1 MNDTPP
7 TEKRVAGYSL
17 HAWQHTSPATRLVAP
32 WQQAGITLYQSTRW
46 DQVIA
51 DDVARCDLVHIHRDF
66 PRLAKSFRQVVDQAR
81 QLGKPVLYDLDDLLL
96 DLPDNHP
103 DRQFHYK
110 SDALFPVLQAIVE
123 ADAVTVSTTALQEAI
138 RPLNPLTWL
147 LPTCLDDLLWPLE
160 PVTAHANLTPLV
172 LGWIHDHHVFSDP
185 DGFVDALAS
194 FLRQRGDSV
203 LLRVWGC
210 RPPESLLALPNL
222 DWRADL
228 PLDYSGYAALVSN
241 QRCDVYVIPHPDQH
255 AYLRSQSPLRFFEL
269 SACGMPGIYSQ
280 TEPYQEVIEHR
291 RNGWLAS
298 SRDEWLTGLNALA
311 DSAEL
316 RDQIARAAQK
326 TVSQNW
332 LLSRNASRW
341 LEAFNQAGEAAEAHT
356 ANLPVAHQVAH
367 LAGQVR
373 SWHRDLEKQISDR
386 DWEVRALNVM
396 LKRKE
401 RESSEYIEQLGV
413 QLEEFWRN
421 PAWRI
426 LNKAQQL
433 AKRVSAPTR
442 RASTAPAQPESPAP
456 PAAAQSLEQAGLPP
470 VADLS
475 ILLPGLPPA
484 RAYDVLFFSRSG
496 WHELPE
502 SLRELLDQFT
512 QPGSRLFFISPV
524 STIANPVIKPLQ
536 EQIFSIDLPAQNS
549 QAGNPADVETQIIF
563 FNQLRLHA
571 GIHSAVCW
579 IDGPAH
585 TALPFIL
592 RNSFGWKI
600 ISSLQQNDGIPNQRC
615 DLHIDLPL
623 ALEHTSELQ
632 AAVQDLFPKAS
643 LIILT
648 YNNLDYT
655 RQCLESIFS
664 KTIYPNYEI
673 VVVDNASTDG
683 TSDYLQTVAASH
695 SNVRL
700 VLNKENRGFAAGNN
714 QGVAAS
720 SGEYIA
726 YLNNDIIVTPGWLS
740 GLIAHLSDPSIGAV
754 GPVTNYAGNESRI
767 AVDYHQISDLDEF
780 AHRYTQAHAGQSF
793 EIRMLALFCM
803 LVHRT
808 VIDSVGPL
816 DEQFGVGMYEDDD
829 FSLRIRQK
837 GYRILCAEDVYIH
850 HWGSAAFSQ
859 LAQERFNRLHLEN
872 RGKFESKWGT
882 LWQPPR
888 WRMDEA

>member
-7 TEKRVAGYSL
+7 TEKRVAAYSL

-32 WQQAGITLYQSTRW
+32 WQQAGITLYLSTRW

-66 PRLAKSFRQVVDQAR
+66 PRLAKAYRQVVDQAR

-96 DLPDNHP
+96 DLPLNHP
-103 DRQFHYK
+103 DRQFYYK

-123 ADAVTVSTTALQEAI
+123 ADAVTVSTPALQDAI
-138 RPLNPLTWL
+138 RPHNPQTWL
-147 LPTCLDDLLWPLE
+147 LPTCLDDRLWPLE
-160 PVTAHANLTPLV
+160 PVTARANPTPLV
-172 LGWIHDHHVFSDP
+172 LRWIHDHPVFSEP

-203 LLRVWGC
+203 LLRVLGC
-210 RPPESLLALPNL
+210 RPPEALLALPNL

-228 PLDYSGYAALVSN
+228 PLDYSGYAALVSS
-241 QRCDVYVIPHPDQH
+241 QSCDVYVIPHPDQH
-255 AYLRSQSPLRFFEL
+255 AYFRSQSPLRFFEL
-269 SACGMPGIYSQ
+269 SACGVPGIYSQ
-280 TEPYQEVIEHR
+280 VEPYREVFEHR
-291 RNGWLAS
+291 QNGWLAS

-316 RDQIARAAQK
+316 RGQIARAAQK

-356 ANLPVAHQVAH
+356 ANLPVADQVAH

-373 SWHRDLEKQISDR
+373 SWQRDLEKQISDR

-401 RESSEYIEQLGV
+401 RESSEYIEQLGA
-413 QLEEFWRN
+413 QLEDFWRN

-426 LNKAQQL
+426 LNKAQRL

-442 RASTAPAQPESPAP
+442 RASPTPAP
-456 PAAAQSLEQAGLPP
+456 PAAAQSLEPAGISPVATSSILPP
-470 VADLS
+470 
-475 ILLPGLPPA
+475 GMPPA

-496 WHELPE
+496 WHVLPE
-502 SLRELLDQFT
+502 SLRSLLGQFT
-512 QPGSRLFFISPV
+512 QRGSRLFIISSV
-524 STIANPVIKPLQ
+524 STVAHPVIKPLQ
-536 EQIFSIDLPAQNS
+536 EQIFSIDLPSDNS
-549 QAGNPADVETQIIF
+549 QAGNPADVETQKQF
-563 FNQLRLHA
+563 FDQLRLHA

-579 IDGPAH
+579 IDGLTH

-615 DLHIDLPL
+615 DLHIDLSL
-623 ALEHTSELQ
+623 ALERTSELQ

-655 RQCLESIFS
+655 RQCLESIFT

-673 VVVDNASTDG
+673 VVVDNASTDS
-683 TSDYLQTVAASH
+683 TPEYLQEVAAAH
-695 SNVRL
+695 PNVRL
-700 VLNKENRGFAAGNN
+700 VLNDENRGFSAGNN
-714 QGVAAS
+714 QGVSIS
-720 SGEYIA
+720 SGEYICF
-726 YLNNDIIVTPGWLS
+726 LNNDVIVTPGWLS
-740 GLIAHLSDPSIGAV
+740 GLVSHLNDPSIGAV

-767 AVDYHQISDLDEF
+767 AVDYHDISDLDGF
-780 AHRYTQAHAGQSF
+780 TRRHTQAHVGQSF

-803 LVHRT
+803 LVRRS
-808 VIDSVGPL
+808 VIEAVGPL

-837 GYRILCAEDVYIH
+837 GYHILCAEDVYIH

-859 LAQERFNRLHLEN
+859 LAQERFERLHLEN
-872 RGKFESKWGT
+872 RGKFENKWGT
-882 LWQPPR
+882 LWQPHR